1 MMDYQIISAAGE
13 SMVDACNTLEER
25 VKFSLSYGWK
35 PQGGI
40 CITAF
45 GSALYYV
52 CQAMIR
58 VSLEEK
64 N

>member
-1 MMDYQIISAAGE
+1 MEYQVISAVGE
-13 SMVDACNTLEER
+13 SVVDACNKLEER
-25 VKFSLSYGWK
+25 VNYSLRYGWK

-45 GSALYYV
+45 GSALYFA

-58 VSLEEK
+58 ES
-64 N
+64 